1 MSLLLQHLK
10 DDQRPLV
17 QQEALHGLQLLA
29 AECAHLWP
37 AGAVDEV
44 VQIADN
50 SSSQAVLSRCLG
62 VLQVLAKSS
71 AACHSHLCH
80 GKTSVY
86 PALTPDLLY
95 SLLCSLMFKIQ
106 CYTFFL

>member
-1 MSLLLQHLK
+1 MSIEFLSIFGVHCTYIGFVNQVSLLLQHLK
-10 DDQRPLV
+10 DDERPVV
-17 QQEALHGLQLLA
+17 QQEALHGLRRLA

-37 AGAVDEV
+37 AGTVDEV
-44 VQIADN
+44 VQTADN

-80 GKTSVY
+80 G
-86 PALTPDLLY
+86 
-95 SLLCSLMFKIQ
+95 
-106 CYTFFL
+106 